1 MPAHGRCPGPQMRR
15 EMRLRSR
22 SSGRTARTDPASR
35 APSPDSPW
43 PASAGIPSSSRKPN
57 LLPCSPA
64 AEGEPCLRWSSEPVQ
79 SFSAARAQRPSECL
93 PAAVTPTEI
102 IKERR
107 KTGLTDGLPLPS
119 EAAVNAAGMAYV
131 RSVRSAE
138 SHSGGKTRLP
148 AFRIKP
154 ALLLERPQQTL
165 PVKYPSA
172 DRWLEMFLFFLKST
186 LFDKGTKYKSSS
198 YFSTT
203 KIK

>member
-107 KTGLTDGLPLPS
+107 KTGLTDGAAATLGGGRKRGGNGLRKKRGEPQRGKDSTSGLQNKNGSNVPS
-119 EAAVNAAGMAYV
+119 KHFRLNT
-131 RSVRSAE
+131 RQLT
-138 SHSGGKTRLP
+138 GGWKCFYFFNQLYL
-148 AFRIKP
+148 IK
-154 ALLLERPQQTL
+154 EQEQ
-165 PVKYPSA
+165 
-172 DRWLEMFLFFLKST
+172 
-186 LFDKGTKYKSSS
+186 
-198 YFSTT
+198 
-203 KIK
+203 

>member
-107 KTGLTDGLPLPS
+107 KTGLTDG
-119 EAAVNAAGMAYV
+119 AAATLGGGRKRGGNGL
-131 RSVRSAE
+131 RKERKKRKKRGEPQRGKDST
-138 SHSGGKTRLP
+138 SGLQNKT
-148 AFRIKP
+148 

-172 DRWLEMFLFFLKST
+172 DRWLEMFLFF
-186 LFDKGTKYKSSS
+186 
-198 YFSTT
+198 
-203 KIK
+203 